1 MLPYLDTLSKL
12 VDHKLVSKS
21 DYYYYYYYYDNQK
34 LDDKVMKNVNDNG
47 NKDSDESVR

>member
-21 DYYYYYYYYDNQK
+21 DYYYYYDNQK
-34 LDDKVMKNVNDNG
+34 LDDKVRKNVNDNG
-47 NKDSDESVR
+47 NKDSDKSVR